1 MNKIILPNGSI
12 AVMAEYKEQIV
23 DDYKGNPFI
32 ECLPNLCSKE
42 DTIEKLAVYP
52 NFNEDERFLETHYRL
67 HIISQ
72 RLFKLFQPLP
82 MHLEL
87 ENKISTMIRLGYISR
102 NPFKKEYTEMLI
114 EGYNDIHGVELNAD
128 NTFNSTAL
136 SLSIIGS
143 SGLGKTS
150 SINRILSDIPQ
161 IICHKNYKGM
171 KFSMYQVTWIKLD
184 CTYDGSV
191 KGLCIDFFNKVDKL
205 LGTNYFIKY
214 GASKRTVDTML
225 SVMSQIARN
234 IGLGLLVVDEI
245 QHLSQSKSGGSDKM
259 LNFFTSLTNIVNIP
273 IILVGTMAARNI
285 LQADFRM
292 ARRTIGSSGNVVWD
306 RLKKDESWELLID
319 SIWEYQ
325 WTRNKTPL
333 TKEFIELL
341 YEESQGII
349 DIAVK
354 IYCMVQIKAISTGV
368 EEIAVDLIKE
378 VVDKNLNAVRP
389 MLDAMKSNDLKK
401 IAKYQDI
408 CTVEYEE
415 FLLNETKEVDFVKR
429 IKEYKEAKK
438 LKTTNV
444 REQAIIK
451 LIELDIDRAK
461 ATKSVDRII
470 DEEGIDIQLKDLV
483 ISALKIIDEVST
495 KKERLD
501 FKCEDIRKIINIAIE
516 NNETSYEGLK
526 AAGYILRADCN
537 WEEFI

>member
-1 MNKIILPNGSI
+1 MNKVLLPNGSV

-42 DTIEKLAVYP
+42 DTIAKLAVYP
-52 NFNEDERFLETHYRL
+52 SFNDDERFLETHYRL

-72 RLFKLFQPLP
+72 SLFKVFQPLP

-87 ENKISTMIRLGYISR
+87 ENKISTMIRSGYISR

-114 EGYNDIHGVELNAD
+114 EGYNDIHGIEINAD

-161 IICHKNYKGM
+161 IICHKNYKEM

-184 CTYDGSV
+184 CSYDGSV
-191 KGLCIDFFNKVDKL
+191 KGLCIDFFNKVDQL

-214 GASKRTVDTML
+214 GTSKRTVDTML

-234 IGLGLLVVDEI
+234 IGLGLLCIDEI
-245 QHLSQSKSGGSDKM
+245 QHIRGGADKI
-259 LNFFTSLTNIVNIP
+259 LNFLTTLTNIVNIP
-273 IILVGTMAARNI
+273 LALVGTMAARNI

-319 SIWEYQ
+319 TIWEYQ

-333 TKEFIELL
+333 TKEFIDLL
-341 YEESQGII
+341 YQESQGII

-354 IYCMVQIKAISTGV
+354 IYCMAQIKAISTGT
-368 EEIAVDLIKE
+368 EEITVDLIRN

-408 CTVEYEE
+408 CTSEYEE
-415 FLLNETKEVDFVKR
+415 FLLSETKEVDFVKR

-444 REQAIIK
+444 REQAVIK

-461 ATKSVDRII
+461 ATKCIDRII
-470 DEEGIDIQLKDLV
+470 DEDGVDIQLKDLV
-483 ISALKIIDEVST
+483 IRALKIVDEVST
-495 KKERLD
+495 KREKLE

-516 NNETSYEGLK
+516 NNETAYEGLK
-526 AAGYILRADCN
+526 AVGYILSADCS
-537 WEEFI
+537 WEEFV